1 MKAAP
6 REAPMRIPPAIPSD
20 MMAEMVAHARAAY
33 PAEACGII
41 TGTTGALAVLTRCTN
56 VQDADP
62 QNPSRTARDGF
73 TIDPGEMFRIL
84 RDARGRSEDIR
95 IIYHS
100 HVDAGAYFSAEDKRM
115 ATWEGEPVYP
125 GAGYIVISVL
135 GGEPR
140 EANLFR
146 WDEEARD
153 FEGAPLE
160 MP

>member
-1 MKAAP
+1 
-6 REAPMRIPPAIPSD
+6 MRIPPAIPPA
-20 MMAEMVAHARAAY
+20 MMAEMLAHAREAW

-41 TGTTGALAVLTRCTN
+41 TGTAEALTHLARCTN

-62 QNPSRTARDGF
+62 QNPSRTTRDGY

-84 RDARGRSEDIR
+84 RDARGRGEDIR
-95 IIYHS
+95 LIYHS

-115 ATWEGEPVYP
+115 ATWDGEPVYP
-125 GAGYIVISVL
+125 GVGYIVIAVH

-140 EANLFR
+140 EASLFT
-146 WDEEARD
+146 WSGDARD

-160 MP
+160 IR

>member
-1 MKAAP
+1 
-6 REAPMRIPPAIPSD
+6 MRIPHAIASG
-20 MMAEMVAHARAAY
+20 MMAEMIAHAREAY

-41 TGTTGALAVLTRCTN
+41 TGTARALTVLNRCTN

-62 QNPSRTARDGF
+62 QNPSRTARDGY

-84 RDARGRSEDIR
+84 GAARGRGEDIR

-115 ATWEGEPVYP
+115 ATWDGEPVYP
-125 GAGYIVISVL
+125 GVGYIVISVR
-135 GGEPR
+135 GGESC
-140 EANLFR
+140 EVNLFT